1 MSLPR
6 MTEHADAGA
15 LASAVAERLAQGVRE
30 GVAKRGSAWLAL
42 AGGST
47 PFAAYRLLAAM
58 DLPWSAVHLIA
69 TDERWVDQTHAAR
82 NESALRQAFSAAA
95 GVTVHALVPEHANEP
110 AHTGSA
116 EASLNALGLRP
127 FDAVLL
133 GMGMD
138 AHIASLFPH
147 VTPASAF
154 DAGSRVSAITLTP
167 DPLPPE
173 APFARV
179 TLTLPRLLSTHW
191 LGLMISGA
199 GKRTVLENATERSTL
214 EAPVNA
220 LLRAAPDLAI
230 HWSP

>member
-6 MTEHADAGA
+6 IHEHSDTHA
-15 LASAVAERLAQGVRE
+15 LAAAVAQRLAQSIRD

-47 PFAAYRLLAAM
+47 PFAAYRLLASM
-58 DLPWSAVHLIA
+58 DLPWSAVNLVA
-69 TDERWVDQTHAAR
+69 TDERWVDETHSAR
-82 NESALRQAFSAAA
+82 NEAALRQAFAAA
-95 GVTVHALVPEHANEP
+95 HSVKVHALVP
-110 AHTGSA
+110 AHTESA
-116 EASLNALGLRP
+116 PNTDTAEGTLAALGVRP

-138 AHIASLFPH
+138 AHIASLFPK
-147 VTPASAF
+147 VTPAGAF
-154 DAGSRVSAITLTP
+154 DAGSRVAAITLTP

-179 TLTLPRLLSTHW
+179 SLTLPRLLGTHW
-191 LGLMISGA
+191 LGLMISGV
-199 GKRTVLENATERSTL
+199 GKRSVLEAATERSTL

>member
-6 MTEHADAGA
+6 LQTHVDAGT
-15 LASAVAERLAQGVRE
+15 LAAAVAECLAAAIRE

-58 DLPWSAVHLIA
+58 DLPWAAVHLIA
-69 TDERWVDQTHAAR
+69 TDERWVDEAHPAR
-82 NESALRQAFSAAA
+82 NEAALRTAFSVAQ
-95 GVTVHALVPEHANEP
+95 GVQVHPLVPAD
-110 AHTGSA
+110 ASGSPNTSA
-116 EASLNALGLRP
+116 VEASLSSLGVRP